1 MPSFVWK
8 GRTRT
13 GQSQEGVL
21 LADSRNAAV
30 ATLRRQQITVTSIRE
45 KGRELP
51 LLPCVRRLAAG
62 RIGWVLGSRGGSAFR
77 LRRPLCLRLW
87 RRPSCGRLLRT

>member
-8 GRTRT
+8 GKVRG
-13 GQSQEGVL
+13 GQTQEGVL

-45 KGRELP
+45 KGREI
-51 LLPCVRRLAAG
+51 RLIPKFPG
-62 RIGWVLGSRGGSAFR
+62 RVQQKQVFKWV
-77 LRRPLCLRLW
+77 PEHQ
-87 RRPSCGRLLRT
+87 